1 MRARGV
7 THPVRLRPPAGVNLR
22 EVEFCAVSGQ
32 LPSSV
37 CAHQVKGWFIP
48 GISPITA
55 CEIHREVLVDAQSGL
70 RVASDDGSRQL
81 RREVY
86 EFWPSDLLALFE
98 KAGVPRR
105 PPPPFLPGAES
116 AVESIARSGKP
127 PQIVSP
133 TPGQAY
139 ALPAGEH
146 MELRALTDADAGKIY
161 WFADRIFL
169 GSTAA
174 GQSLPWSAPLGA
186 YRLTALDDHGR
197 AGVGK
202 VSIEAQPSR

>member
-1 MRARGV
+1 
-7 THPVRLRPPAGVNLR
+7 
-22 EVEFCAVSGQ
+22 
-32 LPSSV
+32 
-37 CAHQVKGWFIP
+37 VKGWFIP

-116 AVESIARSGKP
+116 ALESIARSGKP

-139 ALPAGEH
+139 ALPAESTWSCVRSPMRTPG
-146 MELRALTDADAGKIY
+146 RSTGSPTGNS
-161 WFADRIFL
+161 F

-174 GQSLPWSAPLGA
+174 GQSLPWSAPPGA

-202 VSIEAQPSR
+202 VAIEAQPSR